1 VKIGWRMNYAAV
13 DTPKEIVRKVTNPK
27 QQSEQDNVTPAITQP
42 LKPLVRAKVLA
53 KYFDVHERT
62 ICMWAE
68 NGTIPCTR
76 IGGALRFNLEAVLE
90 AAR

>member
-1 VKIGWRMNYAAV
+1 MNYPPV
-13 DTPKEIVRKVTNPK
+13 DEKTRFVRTKITNPK
-27 QQSEQDNVTPAITQP
+27 QSEQSTNAPAITQP

-68 NGTIPCTR
+68 NGTIPCVR
-76 IGGALRFNLEAVLE
+76 IGGALRFNMEAVLE

>member
-1 VKIGWRMNYAAV
+1 MNHAV
-13 DTPKEIVRKVTNPK
+13 DTKTRFVRTKITNPK
-27 QQSEQDNVTPAITQP
+27 QSEQSTNAPAITQP

-68 NGTIPCTR
+68 NGIIPCVR
-76 IGGALRFNLEAVLE
+76 IGGALRFNMEAVLE

>member
-1 VKIGWRMNYAAV
+1 MNYPPV
-13 DTPKEIVRKVTNPK
+13 DEKTRFVRTKITNNK
-27 QQSEQDNVTPAITQP
+27 QSEQSTSAPAITQP

-68 NGTIPCTR
+68 NGIIPCVR

>member
-1 VKIGWRMNYAAV
+1 MRNAVTV
-13 DTPKEIVRKVTNPK
+13 DTKNGLVNSITNPK
-27 QQSEQDNVTPAITQP
+27 QSEQSTNAPAITHP
-42 LKPLVRAKVLA
+42 TPLVRAKVLA

-68 NGTIPCTR
+68 NGIIPCVR
-76 IGGALRFNLEAVLE
+76 IGGALRFNMEAVLE

>member
-1 VKIGWRMNYAAV
+1 MNHAV
-13 DTPKEIVRKVTNPK
+13 DTKTRFVRTKITNPK
-27 QQSEQDNVTPAITQP
+27 QSEQSTNAPAITQP

>member
-1 VKIGWRMNYAAV
+1 MRNAVTV
-13 DTPKEIVRKVTNPK
+13 DTKNGLVNSITNPK
-27 QQSEQDNVTPAITQP
+27 QSEQSTNAPAITHP
-42 LKPLVRAKVLA
+42 TPLVRAEVVA
-53 KYFDVHERT
+53 KHFDVHVRT
-62 ICMWAE
+62 VCMWAQ

>member
-1 VKIGWRMNYAAV
+1 MNNATV
-13 DTPKEIVRKVTNPK
+13 DTKNGLVNSITNPK
-27 QQSEQDNVTPAITQP
+27 QSEQDNHAPAITQP

-68 NGTIPCTR
+68 NGIIPCTR

-90 AAR
+90 VAR